1 MNSEIVEFDLPRDK
15 SVNIIKVVGVGGGGS
30 NAVSNMYRQG
40 IHNVSFAV
48 CNTDSQDLAKSEIP
62 VRVELGERGLG
73 VGGNPAKGKEA
84 AEEDLDKIRQL
95 FADETQM
102 VFITAGM
109 GGGTGTGAAPV
120 IAGVAKEMGL
130 LTVGVVTIPFAFEG
144 KRKIRKALAGVE
156 EMRKNVDALLIIN
169 NERLIDM
176 FSDGDAFVPIPVGF
190 EKTDEVLTDATKSIA
205 EIITIKGII
214 NRDFCDVETVMKDGG
229 NAIMG
234 MGTASGEHRIEKAIY
249 KALSSPLLNDF
260 QIEQAERLLYIVYS
274 CDENPV
280 GMHELQELTD
290 FMETLPEDIEILWGV
305 YRDDTLGDAVRVDV
319 IATGFNDEQNAK
331 PTMQSTEAAESERL
345 TSLMEK
351 YYGEGRRTVT
361 EKPFERSQPAS
372 TNAVVDNGA
381 LDEGDEED
389 IVSSDTPSLIS
400 RLKKKLDDFVNEMNT
415 EG

>member
-1 MNSEIVEFDLPRDK
+1 MNNEIVQFDFPKDK
-15 SVNIIKVVGVGGGGS
+15 SINIIKVVGVGGGGS

-48 CNTDSQDLAKSEIP
+48 CNTDSQDLANSEIP
-62 VRVELGERGLG
+62 VRVELGRRGLG
-73 VGGNPAKGKEA
+73 VGGNPIKGREA
-84 AEEDLDKIRQL
+84 AEEDLDRIKQL
-95 FADETQM
+95 FADDTQM
-102 VFITAGM
+102 VFVTAGM

-130 LTVGVVTIPFAFEG
+130 LTVGVITIPFAFEG
-144 KRKIRKALAGVE
+144 KRKIKKALAGVE
-156 EMRKNVDALLIIN
+156 EMRKNVDALLVIN

-176 FSDGDAFVPIPVGF
+176 FNASDDTFVPIPVGF

-229 NAIMG
+229 NAIIG

-249 KALSSPLLNDF
+249 KALSSPLLNDL

-290 FMETLPEDIEILWGV
+290 FMETLSEDIEILWGV
-305 YRDDTLGDAVRVDV
+305 YRDNTLDDSVRIDV
-319 IATGFNDEQNAK
+319 IATGFNDARNTK
-331 PTMQSTEAAESERL
+331 SSTQSVETVETERL
-345 TSLMEK
+345 ASLMEK
-351 YYGEGRRTVT
+351 YYGRRNRKTV
-361 EKPFERSQPAS
+361 ADS
-372 TNAVVDNGA
+372 TPKQSTSIPTDAIDGTNDI
-381 LDEGDEED
+381 DEENAD
-389 IVSSDTPSLIS
+389 ADKPSLIS
-400 RLKKKLDDFVNEMNT
+400 RIKRKLDDFVDEITT
-415 EG
+415 E

>member
-1 MNSEIVEFDLPRDK
+1 MNNEIVEFDLPKDK

-62 VRVELGERGLG
+62 VRVELGQRGLG
-73 VGGNPAKGKEA
+73 VGGNPIKGREA
-84 AEEDLDKIRQL
+84 AEEDLDKIKQL
-95 FADETQM
+95 FADDTRM
-102 VFITAGM
+102 VFVTAGM

-156 EMRKNVDALLIIN
+156 EMKKNVDALLVIN
-169 NERLIDM
+169 NERLIEL
-176 FSDGDAFVPIPVGF
+176 FSEGDAFVPIPVGF

-229 NAIMG
+229 NAIIG

-249 KALSSPLLNDF
+249 KALSSPLLNDL

-274 CDENPV
+274 CDDNPI

-290 FMETLPEDIEILWGV
+290 FMETLSEDIELLWGV
-305 YRDDTLGDAVRVDV
+305 YRDNTLGDAVRIDV
-319 IATGFNDEQNAK
+319 IATGFNDARDTK
-331 PTMQSTEAAESERL
+331 SATQSADAVKAERIV
-345 TSLMEK
+345 SLMEK
-351 YYGEGRRTVT
+351 YYGKRAVSDSTSSRKPSTPIDDDTIDNAIKANEG
-361 EKPFERSQPAS
+361 EA
-372 TNAVVDNGA
+372 D
-381 LDEGDEED
+381 D
-389 IVSSDTPSLIS
+389 DTMNEAPSLIA
-400 RLKKKLDDFVNEMNT
+400 RIKKKLDDFVDEIPT
-415 EG
+415 E

>member
-1 MNSEIVEFDLPRDK
+1 MTNELIEFDLPKDK

-48 CNTDSQDLAKSEIP
+48 CNTDSQDLANSEIP
-62 VRVELGERGLG
+62 VRVELGRRGLG
-73 VGGNPAKGKEA
+73 VGGNPAKGREA
-84 AEEDLDKIRQL
+84 AEEDLDKIKQL
-95 FADETQM
+95 FADDTRM
-102 VFITAGM
+102 VFVTAGM

-156 EMRKNVDALLIIN
+156 EMKKNVDALLVIN
-169 NERLIDM
+169 NERLIEL
-176 FSDGDAFVPIPVGF
+176 FSEGDAFVPIPVGF

-229 NAIMG
+229 NAIIG

-249 KALSSPLLNDF
+249 KALSSPLLNDL

-274 CDENPV
+274 CDDNPI

-290 FMETLPEDIEILWGV
+290 FMETLSEDIELLWGV
-305 YRDDTLGDAVRVDV
+305 YRDNTLGDAVRIDV
-319 IATGFNDEQNAK
+319 IATGFNDARDTK
-331 PTMQSTEAAESERL
+331 SATQSADAVKAERIV
-345 TSLMEK
+345 SLMEK
-351 YYGEGRRTVT
+351 YYGKRTVSDST
-361 EKPFERSQPAS
+361 SSRKPLAPVDDDTAG
-372 TNAVVDNGA
+372 NAIKAN
-381 LDEGDEED
+381 EED
-389 IVSSDTPSLIS
+389 TDDDTMNEAPSLIA
-400 RLKKKLDDFVNEMNT
+400 RIKKKLDDFVDEITT
-415 EG
+415 E

>member
-1 MNSEIVEFDLPRDK
+1 MTNELVEFDLPKDK

-48 CNTDSQDLAKSEIP
+48 CNTDSQDLANSEIP
-62 VRVELGERGLG
+62 VRVELGRRGLG
-73 VGGNPAKGKEA
+73 VGGNPVKGKEA
-84 AEEDLDKIRQL
+84 AEEDLDKIKQL
-95 FADETQM
+95 FADDTRM

-144 KRKIRKALAGVE
+144 KRKIKKALAGVE
-156 EMRKNVDALLIIN
+156 EMKKNVDALLVIN
-169 NERLIDM
+169 NERLIEL
-176 FSDGDAFVPIPVGF
+176 FSGGDAFVPIPVGF

-229 NAIMG
+229 NAIIG

-249 KALSSPLLNDF
+249 KALSSPLLNDL

-274 CDENPV
+274 CDDNPV

-290 FMETLPEDIEILWGV
+290 FMETLSEDIELLWGV
-305 YRDDTLGDAVRVDV
+305 YRDNTFGDAVRIDV
-319 IATGFNDEQNAK
+319 IATGFNDARNTK
-331 PTMQSTEAAESERL
+331 SVTQSADAVRAERIA
-345 TSLMEK
+345 SLMEK
-351 YYGEGRRTVT
+351 YYGKRTVS
-361 EKPFERSQPAS
+361 ES
-372 TNAVVDNGA
+372 TSNGDKATIADDDTDDNAIKAN
-381 LDEGDEED
+381 EGDAD
-389 IVSSDTPSLIS
+389 DDTMNEAPSLIA
-400 RLKKKLDDFVNEMNT
+400 RIKKKLDDFVDEMTT
-415 EG
+415 E